1 MNKGLRILISVV
13 AAIVTLFLW
22 SCLLVL
28 VKWDGIFLKYLGAAI
43 AVGAGKTVY
52 ELLKKKGKQ
61 NNDEPKNEQ

>member
-1 MNKGLRILISVV
+1 MNKGLRILIGVL
-13 AAIVTLFLW
+13 AALITLFLW

-61 NNDEPKNEQ
+61 NDNEPPREQ